1 MLHLIWDLDGTL
13 IDSQKE
19 ILYHLECALHDSSV
33 DMSNLIKPIRTGPPV
48 DIMLKEAFS
57 ANSLT
62 DNKIAEILS
71 HFRKRY
77 DTSDFAMTKAFDG
90 IEKIIFDTNTFV
102 HHIVTNKPYNAS
114 QAIINKLG
122 WAGKFSSLK
131 TPSDNISQRKSK
143 IDFFSELIL
152 EIGVKASSFIGIGD
166 MKADCI
172 VAKENNITSVG
183 VLWGSGTR
191 EELTDCCDYIFEDTK
206 QLLSFLYER
215 RK

>member
-19 ILYHLECALHDSSV
+19 ILYHLDCALRDSSV
-33 DMSNLIKPIRTGPPV
+33 DMSNLVKPIRTGPPV

-62 DNKIAEILS
+62 DNKIAEILL

-102 HHIVTNKPYNAS
+102 HHIVTNKPHNAS

-122 WAGKFSSLK
+122 WAGKISSLK
-131 TPSDNISQRKSK
+131 ALSANINQRKSK
-143 IDFFSELIL
+143 TDFFSELIHEL
-152 EIGVKASSFIGIGD
+152 DAKASSFIGIGD

-172 VAKENNITSVG
+172 AAKENNITSVG

-206 QLLSFLYER
+206 QLLYFLYER
-215 RK
+215 GN